1 MNSENILIAVIV
13 VIVIII
19 VCLSY
24 FFYSK
29 YRKQQLEIELLLKK
43 YQELSMATPTTQT
56 ALADTITSELNNVYK
71 RLPNTPKSVQ
81 TEEKT
86 FSLEDCIDCEL
97 EPFEAKSSAK

>member
-13 VIVIII
+13 AIVIII

-43 YQELSMATPTTQT
+43 YQELSMATPTAQT

-71 RLPNTPKSVQ
+71 RFPKSVQ
-81 TEEKT
+81 TEDKT
-86 FSLEDCIDCEL
+86 FSLEDCVDCDL
-97 EPFEAKSSAK
+97 EPFEPKSSAK

>member
-13 VIVIII
+13 AIVIII

-43 YQELSMATPTTQT
+43 YQELSMATPTAQT

-71 RLPNTPKSVQ
+71 PKSVQ
-81 TEEKT
+81 TEDKT
-86 FSLEDCIDCEL
+86 FSLEDCVDCDL
-97 EPFEAKSSAK
+97 EPFESSAK